1 MSELLLTAIRQSSP
15 EEKRLAFAELAK
27 ELFRANRDGPIAIQD
42 GQSRTVCYEIDASEQ
57 PFPKLSD
64 AEDAEL
70 RRRAETRGPTL
81 TTEDFIGE
89 LDRGVLAAS
98 LHAGGVADC
107 SQG

>member
-27 ELFRANRDGPIAIQD
+27 ELFRANRHGPIAIQD
-42 GQSRTVCYEIDASEQ
+42 GQSRTVCYVIDEIDASEQ

-81 TTEDFIGE
+81 TTEDFIAE
-89 LDRGVLAAS
+89 LNRELRARM
-98 LHAGGVADC
+98 
-107 SQG
+107 